1 MIIVIYKK
9 KCGHRPL
16 SHRSIDGCISCS
28 QVISGLPNLCF
39 ASQYPLTS
47 PGTPEVLGPRVL
59 EVFLNMSLVTAAG
72 AISLATRLM
81 SVPLLRWMVM
91 MKPPPMPM
99 LCEVTT
105 PLQKRTATAASTA
118 VPRLAKTSLQLRLRS
133 FSHKLPITY
142 FPILEHGLEST
153 DTAACVK

>member
-1 MIIVIYKK
+1 
-9 KCGHRPL
+9 
-16 SHRSIDGCISCS
+16 
-28 QVISGLPNLCF
+28 
-39 ASQYPLTS
+39 
-47 PGTPEVLGPRVL
+47 
-59 EVFLNMSLVTAAG
+59 MSLVTAAG

-91 MKPPPMPM
+91 MKPPPMPI

-133 FSHKLPITY
+133 FFQKLPTY
-142 FPILEHGLEST
+142 FPIIEHGLEST